1 MGTDS
6 GSRTPKE
13 TYQQPSPLLPIMPKL
28 NPRILLLEGFYTGLV
43 NAPDTAEENPEKT
56 QDGGGGEKE
65 ELMYE

>member
-1 MGTDS
+1 
-6 GSRTPKE
+6 
-13 TYQQPSPLLPIMPKL
+13 MPKL

-43 NAPDTAEENPEKT
+43 NTPDTAEENPEKT